1 MKRSGAKIPRIIL
14 AVFLAAVFAAFVPL
28 SGGPALCLA
37 QSAGGSLEH
46 DVKAAYVLN
55 ILKFVDWETE
65 KLPAGAPIK
74 IVIAGSDPISDSLE
88 KHADVK
94 IGGRSLSVVKV
105 AGDIV
110 TFPDCQLLYIAR
122 SEKTRLA
129 DLLKNLKGSHV
140 LTVSDIPDFS
150 RQGGI
155 VGFAIENGRVKI
167 EINVNESKRAGLKF
181 GAKLLEVARLIK

>member
-1 MKRSGAKIPRIIL
+1 MNKKNLYLKTFMSVLAPVIFAWLALSGA
-14 AVFLAAVFAAFVPL
+14 V
-28 SGGPALCLA
+28 PALCLA
-37 QSAGGSLEH
+37 QSAGASLEH

-55 ILKFVDWETE
+55 ILKFVDWENE
-65 KLPAGAPIK
+65 KLPADAPIK
-74 IVIAGSDPISDSLE
+74 IALAGSDPISDSLE

-94 IGGRSLSVVKV
+94 IGGRPVEVVK
-105 AGDIV
+105 AASGSG
-110 TFPDCQLLYIAR
+110 TLPDCHLLYIAR
-122 SEKTRLA
+122 SEKTRLVE
-129 DLLKNLKGSHV
+129 LLKNVKGSRV
-140 LTVSDIPDFS
+140 VTVSDIPDFS

>member
-1 MKRSGAKIPRIIL
+1 MKRSGAKNPRIIL
-14 AVFLAAVFAAFVPL
+14 AIFLAAVFAAL
-28 SGGPALCLA
+28 SGGSALCPA

-74 IVIAGSDPISDSLE
+74 IVLAGSDPISDSLE

-105 AGDIV
+105 AADAG

-129 DLLKNLKGSHV
+129 ELLKNLKGSRV

-150 RQGGI
+150 KQGGI
-155 VGFAIENGRVKI
+155 VGFAIEKGRVKI

>member
-1 MKRSGAKIPRIIL
+1 MNKKILYAKTLIS
-14 AVFLAAVFAAFVPL
+14 FLAPIIFAALVL
-28 SGGPALCLA
+28 CCARPALCTA
-37 QSAGGSLEH
+37 QPAGGSLEH

-74 IVIAGSDPISDSLE
+74 IVLAGADPISDSLE

-94 IGGRSLSVVKV
+94 IGGRSLAVVKV
-105 AGDIV
+105 AGDAG
-110 TFPDCQLLYIAR
+110 TFPECQLLYIAR

-129 DLLKNLKGSHV
+129 ELLKNLKGSHV